1 MAALTCNATSA
12 AETKLEE
19 GALEQLR
26 LGNPAA
32 RALPLMQA
40 LALQRFC
47 SVVLPMGPGV
57 NLAVELRA
65 P

>member
-1 MAALTCNATSA
+1 MAALTWTYISA

-19 GALEQLR
+19 SALEQLR

-32 RALPLMQA
+32 RALPLIQM
-40 LALQRFC
+40 LAQQRTG
-47 SVVLPMGPGV
+47 SVVLPLREGA
-57 NLAVELRA
+57 NLGIELRA